1 MALVHRVLLSLCPFV
16 WVWAEAFAPPH
27 NLQHF
32 SAYFQAAI
40 AKKGR
45 ESGAL
50 TTQYPVHICKSYVV
64 VMEPTVFQKSP
75 EVKLCHQKGVIQR
88 VITPEAAVEAVDP
101 S

>member
-1 MALVHRVLLSLCPFV
+1 MQSHLPTIF
-16 WVWAEAFAPPH
+16 
-27 NLQHF
+27 QHF
-32 SAYFQAAI
+32 LARFQAAI
-40 AKKGR
+40 AERGR
-45 ESGAL
+45 EPRTL

-88 VITPEAAVEAVDP
+88 VVIPEAAVEAVDP